1 MNLTP
6 NDIMRLLTPR
16 ERETLSPLAVTL
28 LGALAELTT
37 PESSSGYAAAWH
49 LEDALDRP
57 LGLAGGSDGEPSGRE
72 AMNQLLGEQL
82 VEEVPNLSCRYQ
94 LTIRTWQ
101 RIAAYAHR
109 VGFTSAAPAA
119 RVELAP
125 TSYDP
130 ARFYLVEIG
139 ECALTTPGTSLA
151 ELLSHAVE
159 RNWQIVD
166 TDRTRA
172 ALAHFKAR
180 EARLEELLA
189 WHLDHGR
196 PYRSLTEEL
205 VRRHTSMPDEARR
218 HLAIV
223 LEQALNAAEHRGEAR
238 ERERAAPLLEEHAR
252 AIAETEGELQ
262 RAREL
267 LSIRHAELADAEQ
280 EIERLRGAFAIDAP
294 IEGLRLDASLIS
306 PAGLERSIVGLWL
319 SRLDGRVLRITVG
332 DDEGI
337 HNLTAES
344 QQGARIVG
352 ELQIRA
358 AGQRI
363 KGGSVL
369 GELLLEQLEAQQPD
383 PAPAAAP
390 MGRAVRIVRHESGAH
405 LEDATTG
412 ERLTRPA
419 ELEHLI
425 GRARAHGWRI
435 IDEGL
440 EELARPARRA
450 AVELDGGDRAL
461 TLGVD
466 VPFDDLRLE
475 LRHIT
480 AGGLERR
487 VIALY
492 VDRDGRPWRALV
504 DDERSLVMLSP
515 ADSHAGQLVGEI
527 VIGPTGHV
535 SPYAAP
541 AADAPAAPADA
552 PADAP
557 RRVRMMP
564 HEHGGWYLVDV
575 ETRERLSEPH
585 AQIADLHGIAA
596 ARGWLLV
603 A

>member
-6 NDIMRLLTPR
+6 KDMPQLLTAR
-16 ERETLSPLAVTL
+16 ERETLSPLAVEL
-28 LGALAELTT
+28 LGALVELTT
-37 PESSSGYAAAWH
+37 PEASSGYAAAWH

-57 LGLAGGSDGEPSGRE
+57 LGLAGGFWLEPSGRE

-101 RIAAYAHR
+101 RIATYAHR
-109 VGFTSAAPAA
+109 AGVASAAPAA
-119 RVELAP
+119 RVELAR
-125 TSYDP
+125 TGYDP
-130 ARFYLVEIG
+130 SRFYVFELDA
-139 ECALTTPGTSLA
+139 CALTTTGTSLA
-151 ELLSHAVE
+151 EMLSHAVD

-166 TDRTRA
+166 TPQTRA
-172 ALAHFKAR
+172 ALAHFAER
-180 EARLEELLA
+180 ERRLVMLEQTHA
-189 WHLDHGR
+189 AAAGPGSW
-196 PYRSLTEEL
+196 RSLAEHL
-205 VRRHTSMPDEARR
+205 VARHTSMPDEARR

-440 EELARPARRA
+440 EELARPA
-450 AVELDGGDRAL
+450 
-461 TLGVD
+461 
-466 VPFDDLRLE
+466 P
-475 LRHIT
+475 I
-480 AGGLERR
+480 
-487 VIALY
+487 
-492 VDRDGRPWRALV
+492 P
-504 DDERSLVMLSP
+504 
-515 ADSHAGQLVGEI
+515 
-527 VIGPTGHV
+527 
-535 SPYAAP
+535 
-541 AADAPAAPADA
+541 
-552 PADAP
+552 
-557 RRVRMMP
+557 
-564 HEHGGWYLVDV
+564 
-575 ETRERLSEPH
+575 EP
-585 AQIADLHGIAA
+585 
-596 ARGWLLV
+596 
-603 A
+603 